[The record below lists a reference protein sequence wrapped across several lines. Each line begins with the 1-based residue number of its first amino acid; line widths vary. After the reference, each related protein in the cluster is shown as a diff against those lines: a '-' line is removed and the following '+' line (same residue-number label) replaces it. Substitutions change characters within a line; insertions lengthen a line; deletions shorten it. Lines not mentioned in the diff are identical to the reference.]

1 MGSIEPTPGRSTENK
16 KTQAHTLYLP
26 SLKHLN
32 TAEQSSLSFF
42 TYIIIIITIKLI
54 NYIILCVNC
63 VLLSYNFSLENL
75 NMENIVE
82 PDESFEF
89 SNLSLANPVGIQ
101 GGAYFTKILN
111 NNSPLYI
118 QTTRCVTRQGII
130 KSGKKHYADFMFDN
144 NSASLINWFE
154 NLESRCQQLI
164 LGKSSEWFQNALDVS
179 DVENAFNSTIRIYKS
194 GKFYL
199 VRANVKNNALNE
211 PSIKIY
217 NENEIP
223 LAMSDITSDKNLISI
238 LEIQGIKF
246 TSRNFQIEIEIKQI
260 MVLNNDLLFNNCLIK
275 TDNTRRLSG
284 KIKDT
289 PMDEIINCITAT
301 TTLREDDNTLED
313 DDEVKTTVIDTEP
326 LLTSTENTEENA
338 DAITLND
345 ENKNENEHETNEE
358 VVLTSDVSSKD
369 LDVSLEL
376 VVPVSE
382 PDLELTEVDFSCTL
396 EDTIEEIKLKKP
408 NQVYFELYKEAKKKA
423 KLAKRS
429 AIIAYLEAKN
439 IKKTYMIENVNDSD
453 SDFDAE
459 IDEVSESELES
470 F

>member
-1 MGSIEPTPGRSTENK
+1 M
-16 KTQAHTLYLP
+16 
-26 SLKHLN
+26 
-32 TAEQSSLSFF
+32 
-42 TYIIIIITIKLI
+42 LI
-54 NYIILCVNC
+54 
-63 VLLSYNFSLENL
+63 SYNFSLENL
-75 NMENIVE
+75 NMENIIE
-82 PDESFEF
+82 PNESFEF

-111 NNSPLYI
+111 NNNPLYI
-118 QTTRCVTRQGII
+118 QTTRCVTRQGLI
-130 KSGKKHYADFMFDN
+130 KSGKKYYGDFMFDN
-144 NSASLINWFE
+144 SSASLINWFE
-154 NLESRCQQLI
+154 NLETRCQQLI
-164 LGKSSEWFQNALDVS
+164 LGKSSEWFQSALDVS
-179 DVENAFNSTIRIYKS
+179 DIENAFNSTIRIYKS

-223 LAMSDITSDKNLISI
+223 LAISDITSDKNIISI

-260 MVLNNDLLFNNCLIK
+260 MVLNNDILFNNCLIK
-275 TDNTRRLSG
+275 TDNTQRLNG

-289 PMDEIINCITAT
+289 PTDDDIIKCVAT
-301 TTLREDDNTLED
+301 VENTLEY
-313 DDEVKTTVIDTEP
+313 EP
-326 LLTSTENTEENA
+326 NTLVVEHDNKDGWEETIQPEEDKENITIKTEELLGLSMM
-338 DAITLND
+338 DD
-345 ENKNENEHETNEE
+345 NEPTDNETIKGGGATTEQDSILDIPEKHIQSNNLE
-358 VVLTSDVSSKD
+358 VLA
-369 LDVSLEL
+369 EM
-376 VVPVSE
+376 E
-382 PDLELTEVDFSCTL
+382 PELTEIDFNCTL

>member
-1 MGSIEPTPGRSTENK
+1 
-16 KTQAHTLYLP
+16 
-26 SLKHLN
+26 
-32 TAEQSSLSFF
+32 
-42 TYIIIIITIKLI
+42 
-54 NYIILCVNC
+54 
-63 VLLSYNFSLENL
+63 
-75 NMENIVE
+75 MENIIE
-82 PDESFEF
+82 PNESFEF
-89 SNLSLANPVGIQ
+89 TNLSLANPVGIQ

-111 NNSPLYI
+111 NNNPLYI
-118 QTTRCVTRQGII
+118 QTTRCVTRQGLI
-130 KSGKKHYADFMFDN
+130 KSGKKYYGDFMFDN
-144 NSASLINWFE
+144 SSASLINWFE

-164 LGKSSEWFQNALDVS
+164 LAKSSEWFQSALDVS
-179 DVENAFNSTIRIYKS
+179 DIENAFNSTIRIYKS

-223 LAMSDITSDKNLISI
+223 LAISDITSDKNLISI

-260 MVLNNDLLFNNCLIK
+260 MVLNNELLFNNCLIK
-275 TDNTRRLSG
+275 TDNTHRLNG

-289 PMDEIINCITAT
+289 PAEDIIKCV
-301 TTLREDDNTLED
+301 EDTLED
-313 DDEVKTTVIDTEP
+313 EPTTVVVENQNDTRDGEGEP
-326 LLTSTENTEENA
+326 IQTSEDKENITIKTDELGLSMLEDSIENEIIKDGGATTEE
-338 DAITLND
+338 DSILD
-345 ENKNENEHETNEE
+345 IPENIQSDNLE
-358 VVLTSDVSSKD
+358 VLA
-369 LDVSLEL
+369 EM
-376 VVPVSE
+376 E
-382 PDLELTEVDFSCTL
+382 PELTEIDFNCTL